1 MGAHALSSRSAILH
15 VDQPTWTHL
24 GVRLLYSGLAGS
36 NVSTL
41 VAQTSTSTPPV
52 ARWAVVTTFLLSLT
66 GLGLSTYM
74 TIAHFT
80 MPTILACSGTGE
92 LSCTKV
98 TTSPESYALGIPVVI
113 LGLGYFTVM
122 SILNSPPMWG
132 RPERWLAISRPTL
145 SVVGVLVV
153 LWLVTAEILII
164 GHVCLWCTGV
174 HVVTLALLIVLT
186 RVTPARRGWLE
197 SSD

>member
-1 MGAHALSSRSAILH
+1 M
-15 VDQPTWTHL
+15 
-24 GVRLLYSGLAGS
+24 
-36 NVSTL
+36 STL
-41 VAQTSTSTPPV
+41 IEQTPASTLPV
-52 ARWAVVTTFLLSLT
+52 ARWAGLATFLLSLT

-74 TIAHFT
+74 AIAHFT

-92 LSCTKV
+92 LSCTTV

-122 SILNSPPMWG
+122 SILTSPRMWR
-132 RPERWLAISRPTL
+132 RPERWLAIFRLTVSAL
-145 SVVGVLVV
+145 GMIFV
-153 LWLVTAEILII
+153 LWLVAAEILII

-174 HVVTLALLIVLT
+174 HVVTLALVMVLT
-186 RVTPARRGWLE
+186 RVNRAQLGWIE

>member
-1 MGAHALSSRSAILH
+1 
-15 VDQPTWTHL
+15 
-24 GVRLLYSGLAGS
+24 
-36 NVSTL
+36 VSTL
-41 VAQTSTSTPPV
+41 IEQASVPTLPV

-92 LSCTKV
+92 LSCTTV

-122 SILNSPPMWG
+122 SILNSPRMWR

-145 SVVGVLVV
+145 SVVGVLFV
-153 LWLVTAEILII
+153 LWLVAAEILII

-186 RVTPARRGWLE
+186 RVTPVQLGWLE
-197 SSD
+197 PSQLTQGSPSARSAERGTLKAGSQVAISSDRECRG

>member
-145 SVVGVLVV
+145 SVVGVLFV
-153 LWLVTAEILII
+153 LWLVAAEILII

-186 RVTPARRGWLE
+186 RVTSAQLRWLE
-197 SSD
+197 STD

>member
-1 MGAHALSSRSAILH
+1 MVANALSSRSAILR
-15 VDQPTWTHL
+15 VDQPTL
-24 GVRLLYSGLAGS
+24 VRPSVRLLYSGLAGS

-122 SILNSPPMWG
+122 SILNWPRVWR
-132 RPERWLAISRPTL
+132 RPERWLAIFRLTL
-145 SVVGVLVV
+145 SVVGMIFV
-153 LWLVTAEILII
+153 LWLVAAEILII

-174 HVVTLALLIVLT
+174 HLDTLALLIILT
-186 RVTPARRGWLE
+186 RVTPAQLGWLQ
-197 SSD
+197 SFD

>member
-1 MGAHALSSRSAILH
+1 
-15 VDQPTWTHL
+15 
-24 GVRLLYSGLAGS
+24 
-36 NVSTL
+36 
-41 VAQTSTSTPPV
+41 
-52 ARWAVVTTFLLSLT
+52 VTTFLLSLT

-122 SILNSPPMWG
+122 SILNSPLVWR
-132 RPERWLAISRPTL
+132 RPERWLAIFRLTL
-145 SVVGVLVV
+145 SVVGMIFV
-153 LWLVTAEILII
+153 LWLVAAEILII
-164 GHVCLWCTGV
+164 GHRRASRHPCSAHHSDEGHPSPVGLASVVRLTQGSPGTASGERGNLKV
-174 HVVTLALLIVLT
+174 GPHVA
-186 RVTPARRGWLE
+186 
-197 SSD
+197 D